1 MSDNRIYVGGL
12 GQVPGSGVAP
22 ANPAPDIR
30 EQPQLLEEVRTAT
43 KEAKRKRKAE
53 ELDRLEEVRTATK
66 EAKRKRKAE
75 ELERMMERAHAR
87 KAAKRK
93 RKAEDQDR
101 VAHERESMQK
111 QAHILAKL
119 HSEQMHSLVKDLI
132 KIVGDG
138 QRGGLP

>member
-1 MSDNRIYVGGL
+1 MTYALHQCFPTGMSDNRIYVGGP

-53 ELDRLEEVRTATK
+53 EL
-66 EAKRKRKAE
+66 
-75 ELERMMERAHAR
+75 ERMMERAHAR
-87 KAAKRK
+87 KAAKRR

-119 HSEQMHSLVKDLI
+119 HSEQMHGLVKDLI